1 MTLCNKTFP
10 TACIVMRARPGNFW
24 HERNNQNRHE
34 NYYTQIGCA
43 KYLPASPLDH
53 CHLSRLSHPAN
64 EQNSMILVQFYATTT
79 EWFFVFVCVSVITLC
94 IAILGMKYLVYE
106 KVWSFN
112 WVYLVKWAYS
122 QQNQKHSVSGYDFHG
137 LMVLHNIFT
146 LTRSPFRPSCPLSPG
161 GPGWPIGPMS
171 IAQIRTQIQ
180 LNCNIHR
187 HIYMMKNSQNSTMMM
202 INKWTQRAFIIWTY
216 LEVRLAVQQS
226 SWIWKRI
233 NNLVS

>member
-1 MTLCNKTFP
+1 MWHCVTKLFQLCVLYYERATEHFWHGNTNQKEKWKFLDVLTGRPIGPLSPLKPFSPCNKQFNES
-10 TACIVMRARPGNFW
+10 CVILRYENIFLIFFLFLNF
-24 HERNNQNRHE
+24 
-34 NYYTQIGCA
+34 
-43 KYLPASPLDH
+43 
-53 CHLSRLSHPAN
+53 
-64 EQNSMILVQFYATTT
+64 
-79 EWFFVFVCVSVITLC
+79 SVITLC